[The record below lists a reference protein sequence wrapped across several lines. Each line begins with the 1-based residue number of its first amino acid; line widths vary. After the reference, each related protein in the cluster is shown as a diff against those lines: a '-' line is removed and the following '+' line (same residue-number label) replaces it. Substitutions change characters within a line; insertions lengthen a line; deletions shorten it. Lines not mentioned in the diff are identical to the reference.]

1 MKMDSKKILTIGAGA
16 VVGYLLFC
24 KFIKSG
30 AEKSLEGGA
39 GALTDEGGFGGG
51 GGGIFGGG
59 AIVPPPAVAPILP
72 PSYVLLPNNVAIPR
86 EQLLISNIQ
95 SGNSSIASGDTS
107 ANIGRA
113 TPPPSPSTS
122 TPIVVPSSV
131 DISNVSDA
139 SANIGR
145 DTSTSSTRST
155 PIVDFKPNPSKSAK
169 FIDFDGN
176 ANFQDLLL

>member
-39 GALTDEGGFGGG
+39 GASTDEGGFGGG

-59 AIVPPPAVAPILP
+59 AIVPPPAITPIVP
-72 PSYVLLPNNVAIPR
+72 QGYIPIAIPR

-95 SGNSSIASGDTS
+95 SGNSPIASGDTS

-113 TPPPSPSTS
+113 TPPPPPSTS

-145 DTSTSSTRST
+145 DTSTSSTRTT
-155 PIVDFKPNPSKSAK
+155 PIVDFKPNPSTSAK

-176 ANFQDLLL
+176 ENFQDLLL